1 MGRENEKHMKVL
13 ELFAGTRSIGKAF
26 EARGHEVFSVEWNKD
41 FQDIDLYADIGQLT
55 AQDILERFGTPDV
68 IWASPDCTTFSV
80 AAISYH
86 RRLNKQTKSLDPI
99 TEYARFCDEVDKNML
114 RLIREL
120 RPAFYF
126 IENPRGGMRKM
137 EWMQGLPRYTVT
149 YCQYGEERMKP
160 TDIWT
165 NHPEPNFNAP
175 CKNGDPCH
183 VSAPRG
189 AKTGTQGIKGSRD
202 RSVIP
207 PQLCE
212 HIVDICEAYGWL
224 F

>member
-1 MGRENEKHMKVL
+1 MKVL

-26 EARGHEVFSVEWNKD
+26 EARGHEVFSVEWDKD
-41 FQDIDLYADIGQLT
+41 FENIDLYADIGALT
-55 AQDILERFGTPDV
+55 AEGVLTHFGHPDV

-86 RRLNKQTKSLDPI
+86 RRLNKQTGSLDPI
-99 TEYARFCDEVDKNML
+99 SEYARFCDAVDRNVLK
-114 RLIREL
+114 LITEL
-120 RPAFYF
+120 KPAFWF

-165 NHPEPNFNAP
+165 NHPKPNFKPP

-183 VSAPRG
+183 VRAPRG
-189 AKTGTQGIKGSRD
+189 ARTGTQGIKGSKD
-202 RSVIP
+202 RSIIP
-207 PQLCE
+207 SQLCE
-212 HIVDICEAYGWL
+212 HIVDICEAYDWL

>member
-1 MGRENEKHMKVL
+1 MKIL

-26 EARGHEVFSVEWNKD
+26 EARGHEVFSVEWDKD
-41 FQDIDLYADIGQLT
+41 FENIDLYADIGQLT
-55 AQDILERFGTPDV
+55 AKDILEQFGRPDV

-86 RRLNKQTKSLDPI
+86 RKLNKQTKSLDPI
-99 TEYARFCDEVDKNML
+99 TEYARFCDAVDQNML

-120 RPAFYF
+120 DPTFYF

-137 EWMQGLPRYTVT
+137 EWMQSLPRYTVT
-149 YCQYGEERMKP
+149 YCQYGETRMKP

-165 NHPEPNFNAP
+165 NHPDPQFKPP

-189 AKTGTQGIKGSRD
+189 ARTGTQGIKGSRD
-202 RSVIP
+202 RSIIP
-207 PQLCE
+207 SQLCE
-212 HIVDICEAYGWL
+212 HIVDICEAYDL
-224 F
+224 LI

>member
-1 MGRENEKHMKVL
+1 MKIL

-26 EARGHEVFSVEWNKD
+26 EARGHEVFSVEWDKD
-41 FQDIDLYADIGQLT
+41 FENIDLYADVGQLT
-55 AQDILERFGTPDV
+55 AEAVLEQFGRPDV

-99 TEYARFCDEVDKNML
+99 TEYARFCDAVDQNML

-120 RPAFYF
+120 NPTFYF

-137 EWMQGLPRYTVT
+137 EWMQDLPRYTVT
-149 YCQYGEERMKP
+149 YCQYGETRMKP

-165 NHPEPNFNAP
+165 NPPDPQFKPP

-189 AKTGTQGIKGSRD
+189 ARTGTPP
-202 RSVIP
+202 RSER
-207 PQLCE
+207 QLQ
-212 HIVDICEAYGWL
+212 VL
-224 F
+224 